1 MAQGSPAD
9 PGRHDPPDP
18 LKRLIFLDSP
28 LTLYAKYS
36 RIAYMEGYMPSLQ
49 VRDIPKE
56 LYETIARVA
65 QTENRSI
72 AQQTIVLLKN
82 ALRLTDER
90 IARRKSV
97 LREIDNLNIKGAN
110 SFPDPAELVREDR
123 DR

>member
-1 MAQGSPAD
+1 
-9 PGRHDPPDP
+9 
-18 LKRLIFLDSP
+18 
-28 LTLYAKYS
+28 
-36 RIAYMEGYMPSLQ
+36 MPSLQ

-97 LREIDNLNIKGAN
+97 LREIDSLNIEGADT
-110 SFPDPAELVREDR
+110 FPDPAALIREDR

>member
-1 MAQGSPAD
+1 
-9 PGRHDPPDP
+9 
-18 LKRLIFLDSP
+18 
-28 LTLYAKYS
+28 
-36 RIAYMEGYMPSLQ
+36 MPSLQ
-49 VRDIPKE
+49 IRDIPKE

-82 ALRLTDER
+82 ALCLTDER

-97 LREIDNLNIKGAN
+97 LREIDLLNIKGAGA
-110 SFPDPAELVREDR
+110 FPDPAELVREDR